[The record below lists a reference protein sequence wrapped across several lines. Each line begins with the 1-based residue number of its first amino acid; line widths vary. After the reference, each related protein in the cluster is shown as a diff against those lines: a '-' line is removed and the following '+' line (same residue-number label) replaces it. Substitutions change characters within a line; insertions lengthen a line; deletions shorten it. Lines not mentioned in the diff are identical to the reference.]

1 MGLNIDQILASLEQE
16 KTAEEV
22 FAEKLEEGSDKK
34 ETTEETTEEVTKEAE
49 ATEETT
55 KEVTEEAVE
64 EEKLAGADLIM
75 HNLYNKYSG
84 E

>member
-1 MGLNIDQILASLEQE
+1 MGLNIDEILASLEQE

-22 FAEKLEEGSDKK
+22 FAEKLEEGSDK
-34 ETTEETTEEVTKEAE
+34 EEATEEVTKEAE
-49 ATEETT
+49 ATEEA
-55 KEVTEEAVE
+55 TEEVVE
-64 EEKLAGADLIM
+64 SEKLAGADLII